1 MNAHHAIPESSTAM
15 PGAAGGGVRARRNG
29 ARFHLRDV
37 TRGEHDDTE
46 AAFAPFDLSKPA
58 GYRAFLQA
66 HNGALAALEGP
77 IEGRG
82 WPEYASRRGLLEAD
96 LADLGDAERP
106 SAMEP
111 PALSGDAHVWGAQ
124 YVLEG
129 SRLGGQILARQVAKG
144 SPTRYLS
151 GNDEAGTDDMRPW
164 QEFCAALE
172 DEARR
177 HGPQWLADVEDGARA
192 TFRLFREAAKIFSGT
207 TI

>member
-1 MNAHHAIPESSTAM
+1 M
-15 PGAAGGGVRARRNG
+15 PGAAGGGVRARRTG
-29 ARFHLRDV
+29 ARFHLRDL
-37 TRGEHDDTE
+37 TREEHDATE
-46 AAFAPFDLSKPA
+46 AAFAPFDLSTPA

-66 HNGALAALEGP
+66 HASALAALEDSMD
-77 IEGRG
+77 GRG
-82 WPEYASRRGLLEAD
+82 WQDHASRRTLLEAD
-96 LADLGDAERP
+96 LADLGDAERH

-111 PALSGDAHVWGAQ
+111 PALLGDAHVWGAQ

-129 SRLGGQILARQVAKG
+129 SRLGGQILAQQVAKG

-151 GNDEAGTDDMRPW
+151 GNAEAGTDDMRPW

-192 TFRLFREAAKIFSGT
+192 TFRLFREAANTFAGPT
-207 TI
+207 T